1 MPGSRPAGGFWADK
15 FIIFARK
22 LARLSNFVVITLLE
36 NYDYFVHTLDTI
48 GNQWEIFVYRFY
60 LPAVSLFY
68 NDICEIFMISMNFE
82 DWIHLITHC
91 SMIWWFIVHLGIVLD
106 WYQNISKVFKLIKNV
121 LWTTLGRR
129 SIPDVLC
136 FSVS

>member
-1 MPGSRPAGGFWADK
+1 MPLKELSKASLKLIFICK
-15 FIIFARK
+15 F
-22 LARLSNFVVITLLE
+22 ARLSNFVVITLLE

-60 LPAVSLFY
+60 LPAASLFY
-68 NDICEIFMISMNFE
+68 NDICEKFMISMDFG

>member
-1 MPGSRPAGGFWADK
+1 MFLTWYFLLRHCKPKWIGQAFKICRYYVFFG
-15 FIIFARK
+15 K
-22 LARLSNFVVITLLE
+22 LWLFRAYFGYDWKSMGDLCLPILSSSSI
-36 NYDYFVHTLDTI
+36 
-48 GNQWEIFVYRFY
+48 
-60 LPAVSLFY
+60 PFY
-68 NDICEIFMISMNFE
+68 NDICEKFIISMNFG

-129 SIPDVLC
+129 SILDVLC